1 MSLNIIDF
9 LKEHES
15 IKQKFGS
22 RYFAEKKAVQMA
34 ADFWGAQSNKHGVF
48 VNCKKEIICEVKRCR
63 GEFEYVS
70 TSKGYWLI
78 GVSAQTS
85 ISGFGY
91 APSVWSRY
99 GFKSYHDA
107 RLAAVIEL
115 HDFFNQKSGISS
127 QSQNDEIQKILA
139 LLQSEKTPQLNLF

>member
-1 MSLNIIDF
+1 MNLSIVNF
-9 LKEHES
+9 SKELEA
-15 IKQKFGS
+15 IKQEFGS
-22 RYFAEKKAVQMA
+22 RYYCEDKAVQKA
-34 ADFWGAQSNKHGVF
+34 ADFWGAPSNKHGVF
-48 VNCKKEIICEVKRCR
+48 LNCRAEIICEVKRCK

-91 APSVWSRY
+91 APSVWSHY

-127 QSQNDEIQKILA
+127 QSQKNEIQKILTI
-139 LLQSEKTPQLNLF
+139 LQSEKTLQLNLF